1 GPRAKKPSTRTF
13 GANAPTGSGYGAA
26 DDALSTLA
34 ATPLRQ
40 SSAPRAAKAEAR
52 PAAPQRQSNGD
63 TFVSDLLRRAS
74 EPEDNYRGAG
84 QTTQTKLGENA
95 DIANAV
101 DSNAMREAWAR
112 YRNGER
118 NVFTRQLYTLRGQRT
133 FDDVKQRYEN
143 DSNFRSSI
151 DQYITD
157 FENLLNDMNRSDRT
171 GRQVDQQLMSDT
183 GKVYTLM
190 AHASGRLR

>member
-1 GPRAKKPSTRTF
+1 
-13 GANAPTGSGYGAA
+13 
-26 DDALSTLA
+26 
-34 ATPLRQ
+34 
-40 SSAPRAAKAEAR
+40 
-52 PAAPQRQSNGD
+52 
-63 TFVSDLLRRAS
+63 VSDLLRRAS
-74 EPEDNYRGAG
+74 APEDNYRGTG
-84 QTTQTKLGENA
+84 QTTQPKLGENA

-101 DSNAMREAWAR
+101 DSSAMREAWTR

-133 FDDVKQRYEN
+133 FDDVKQRYET

-157 FENLLNDMNRSDRT
+157 FENLLNEMNRSDRT